1 MEGHQVQPGSC
12 LPTAGHPPCGGD
24 DINRSAHV
32 SRNRVQQAT
41 AISREAWQK
50 ATNER
55 GGLSYKSIVW
65 VVVLSRGLLRV
76 AEGR

>member
-32 SRNRVQQAT
+32 SRNREQQAT
-41 AISREAWQK
+41 AIEGSLAESHEREGGSKLQK
-50 ATNER
+50 HR
-55 GGLSYKSIVW
+55 VGGGVE
-65 VVVLSRGLLRV
+65 LRV
-76 AEGR
+76 AEGC